1 LHDGMRLR
9 RTATWAVIVGFACSM
24 AVLLVLALRSRALP
38 GGYTFVRFPGEGCC
52 RIVGPGGFYTE
63 VGGEVVS
70 YTVDG
75 PIISGSF
82 RYRRGEPASTF
93 RIDTMTHATSIDR
106 SELWS
111 PR

>member
-1 LHDGMRLR
+1 MRLR
-9 RTATWAVIVGFACSM
+9 RTAAWVAIVGFACSL
-24 AVLLVLALRSRALP
+24 AVVLVLALRSRALP
-38 GGYTFVRFPGEGCC
+38 GGYTFVRFPGEGYC
-52 RIVGPGGFYTE
+52 RIVGPGGFYTR

-70 YTVDG
+70 YSVDG

-82 RYRRGEPASTF
+82 RHRREEPASTF
-93 RIDTMTHATSIDR
+93 RIDTRTHAESIDS